1 MGLPILFRGMPS
13 VTGSAASTFSAQ
25 VMAGAREVF
34 AGAAASAAGFASA
47 ATSSQT
53 VAGDGASAFGYTA
66 AAVASETFAGE
77 ATSIFAW
84 TDAVAGQERFIAEGA
99 SAFTFAPSGFEMA
112 IGPLPSAPPLA
123 GPRPAPRRRQLVP
136 VTARGASA
144 FAMRTQ
150 ARALHA
156 TPPIARAPALVS
168 HGASHF
174 AATASG
180 LGALDLGPV
189 RIAREDEAVLLG
201 IDDEELVVAR

>member
-1 MGLPILFRGMPS
+1 MGLPILFRGVPS

-25 VMAGAREVF
+25 VTAGAREVF
-34 AGAAASAAGFASA
+34 AGAAATAFGFASA

-53 VAGDGASAFGYTA
+53 FVGDGASAFGCTV

-77 ATSIFAW
+77 ATSILW
-84 TDAVAGQERFIAEGA
+84 TDAVAVDERLIAEGA
-99 SAFTFAPSGFEMA
+99 SAFTFAPSGVAVA

-123 GPRPAPRRRQLVP
+123 GPRLAPRRRQLLP

-144 FAMRTQ
+144 FAMRTR

-156 TPPIARAPALVS
+156 TPPIARAPSLVS

-174 AATASG
+174 AVTASG

-201 IDDEELVVAR
+201 VDDEELLVAR